1 MTLVQK
7 VRKSGNSYIVTIP
20 KTEMQRLNLRVGQM
34 VGVQIQPLE
43 VVPVLRPELR
53 EAFEAEFQGSEAA
66 LEYLATH

>member
-1 MTLVQK
+1 MVSVQ
-7 VRKSGNSYIVTIP
+7 V
-20 KTEMQRLNLRVGQM
+20 
-34 VGVQIQPLE
+34 QPLE